1 MHMSPVLSGTP
12 VRCLG
17 SGPRRPGAWE
27 RVAWAIAVLGFVVG
41 GCAKAP
47 IPTGPSLEPTANVYL
62 RSAFDTDPSGYL
74 GRFLPEDQGD
84 LDEADGMALAC
95 SVHLSW
101 RFVEG
106 GNVET
111 TEVFRASSGLQAH
124 LGVPMA
130 GQLRSTG
137 DAERLARVAYTLTG
151 KMVTTVEDPAA
162 FASCCKAQPDQCTDR
177 MVGEFL
183 QGTGSVYLESA
194 QGRSF
199 HAEAA
204 TAEAGGALVV
214 ESGVSWRRAVVFPEP
229 VYFAFK
235 ATPTPYRQRPV
246 RTCSG
251 WTPKHPE
258 PADGIV
264 LRAASGPAWTEQAAR
279 RQARTALADQL
290 ERATGLVAEAEKKGT
305 VLGLQELD
313 WCLEW
318 IEKAGQVHH
327 AAHVLGVVTPEEQ
340 RRVRD
345 LPMPVVEP
353 PPPRTV
359 RVACAPWVDALPTAS
374 DGLFVVGRHAL
385 PAMTRSGARL
395 RATVNAHSQAGW
407 ATGLGAVALS
417 RGTTLAVQERASCV
431 ERTSTGGYRAFMLA
445 FVSDAEQRRIRS
457 ISVHPDPSKM
467 ESTSVEV
474 R

>member
-1 MHMSPVLSGTP
+1 MRDRS
-12 VRCLG
+12 RCALLK
-17 SGPRRPGAWE
+17 REGACA
-27 RVAWAIAVLGFVVG
+27 RNFFG
-41 GCAKAP
+41 GL
-47 IPTGPSLEPTANVYL
+47 T
-62 RSAFDTDPSGYL
+62 
-74 GRFLPEDQGD
+74 
-84 LDEADGMALAC
+84 
-95 SVHLSW
+95 
-101 RFVEG
+101 
-106 GNVET
+106 
-111 TEVFRASSGLQAH
+111 ASS
-124 LGVPMA
+124 
-130 GQLRSTG
+130 
-137 DAERLARVAYTLTG
+137 VA
-151 KMVTTVEDPAA
+151 
-162 FASCCKAQPDQCTDR
+162 
-177 MVGEFL
+177 
-183 QGTGSVYLESA
+183 
-194 QGRSF
+194 
-199 HAEAA
+199 AA
-204 TAEAGGALVV
+204 TT
-214 ESGVSWRRAVVFPEP
+214 SRRALSI
-229 VYFAFK
+229 FK
-235 ATPTPYRQRPV
+235 
-246 RTCSG
+246 
-251 WTPKHPE
+251 K
-258 PADGIV
+258 
-264 LRAASGPAWTEQAAR
+264 
-279 RQARTALADQL
+279 
-290 ERATGLVAEAEKKGT
+290 
-305 VLGLQELD
+305 
-313 WCLEW
+313 
-318 IEKAGQVHH
+318 VHH